1 MHNLTTVVYCHSV
14 HRKDLKTIQQVVDEV
29 APKGDVEGYLQ
40 LTDYIIQQ
48 IKYAHLK
55 EVSTS
60 L

>member
-1 MHNLTTVVYCHSV
+1 MD
-14 HRKDLKTIQQVVDEV
+14 RKDLKTIQEVVVACKDEMATKDEV
-29 APKGDVEGYLQ
+29 VPKGDVEGYLQ

-48 IKYAHLK
+48 IKCAHLE